1 LRRWTRIALIIG
13 GLALFFLLDE
23 LLVIFVLRGF
33 FPNAFPPAFLTMV
46 IGSVGALSLLL
57 AWFVFRALRRRPST
71 GSEGLIGKRGK
82 ALSPV
87 FGQGEVFVHGEI
99 WRAMSEEE
107 IQEGDVIEVT
117 RVDGLALTVRKV
129 PS

>member
-1 LRRWTRIALIIG
+1 LIIG

-33 FPNAFPPAFLTMV
+33 YPHVFPPAFLTMV
-46 IGSVGALSLLL
+46 VGSAGALSLLL
-57 AWFVFRALRRRPST
+57 AWLVFRALRIRPST
-71 GSEGLIGKRGK
+71 GSEGLIGKRGR

-87 FGQGEVFVHGEI
+87 FGQGEVFIHGEI
-99 WRAMSEEE
+99 WRAMSDEE

-117 RVDGLALTVRKV
+117 RVDGLALTIRKV
-129 PS
+129 SP